1 MVWLSY
7 YCLPP
12 VRLKQKTHRR
22 VGDGF
27 DKFRE
32 RIKTQ
37 PPRRS
42 AARSQAA
49 GSSLDSRRQ
58 DKT

>member
-1 MVWLSY
+1 MVVWLSY
-7 YCLPP
+7 YCRP
-12 VRLKQKTHRR
+12 VAGLKQKTHRR
-22 VGDGF
+22 LGDGF

-42 AARSQAA
+42 AARA
-49 GSSLDSRRQ
+49 
-58 DKT
+58 

>member
-7 YCLPP
+7 YCHPA

-22 VGDGF
+22 FGDGF

-42 AARSQAA
+42 AARA
-49 GSSLDSRRQ
+49 
-58 DKT
+58 

>member
-1 MVWLSY
+1 MVVWLSY
-7 YCLPP
+7 YCRPAAG
-12 VRLKQKTHRR
+12 LKQKTHRR
-22 VGDGF
+22 LGDGF

-42 AARSQAA
+42 AARA
-49 GSSLDSRRQ
+49 
-58 DKT
+58 